1 MNGGVY
7 KLLNSKG
14 ETVGTAYVEHAGPL
28 SRWGWFAY
36 VNGFTASNGCP
47 LETSK
52 QAFEELEE
60 TMSGHGLFVGLG
72 TKEVQGILFTCAVR
86 REWQRDTKAEGEAT
100 VNVCR
105 TY

>member
-14 ETVGTAYVEHAGPL
+14 ERVGTAYVEHAGPL

-36 VNGFTASNGCP
+36 VNGYTASNGCP

-60 TMSGHGLFVGLG
+60 IMSGHGLFIGL
-72 TKEVQGILFTCAVR
+72 T
-86 REWQRDTKAEGEAT
+86 DGE
-100 VNVCR
+100 
-105 TY
+105 

>member
-14 ETVGTAYVEHAGPL
+14 ERVGTAYVEHAGPL

-47 LETSK
+47 LETSE

-60 TMSGHGLFVGLG
+60 IMSGHGLFIGL
-72 TKEVQGILFTCAVR
+72 T
-86 REWQRDTKAEGEAT
+86 DGE
-100 VNVCR
+100 
-105 TY
+105 